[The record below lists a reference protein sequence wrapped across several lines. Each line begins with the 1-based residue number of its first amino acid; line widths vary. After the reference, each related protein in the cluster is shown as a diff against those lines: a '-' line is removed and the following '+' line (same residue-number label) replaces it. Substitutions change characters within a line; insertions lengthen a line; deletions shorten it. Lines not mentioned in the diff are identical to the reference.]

1 MVDEPA
7 VHEVADEPAVH
18 EVADGQAREILL

>member
-18 EVADGQAREILL
+18 EVADGLAREILL